1 MKAAAL
7 LTPVL
12 VLGLLHLLHR
22 LEVWT
27 RSPDGIPLP
36 RRRGSGTAG
45 TPTSAQVEDNPER
58 PPAPGR
64 PPRERV
70 RAGAA
75 TCAMT
80 PDMPPP
86 RA

>member
-27 RSPDGIPLP
+27 RSPDVTPLP
-36 RRRGSGTAG
+36 RRKGSGTGPDAH
-45 TPTSAQVEDNPER
+45 AAHVEDNPE
-58 PPAPGR
+58 PPQAPGR
-64 PPRERV
+64 PRRERIP
-70 RAGAA
+70 AGAA
-75 TCAMT
+75 TCALT
-80 PDMPPP
+80 PDRPPP